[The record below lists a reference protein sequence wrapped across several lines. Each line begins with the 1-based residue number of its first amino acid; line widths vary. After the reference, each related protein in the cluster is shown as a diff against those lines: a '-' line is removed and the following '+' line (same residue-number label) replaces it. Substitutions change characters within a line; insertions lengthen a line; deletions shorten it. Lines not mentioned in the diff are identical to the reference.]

1 MIVDT
6 GVLLAAADRADPD
19 HLACANLV
27 EDSRTPLRTSPLII
41 AETAYLIGRQLGS
54 PAEAQLFRSI
64 AADEITVEAIASE
77 DALRIADLV
86 ETYADLPLGAAD
98 ASLVAIAERR
108 RETAIA
114 TLDRRHFSVVRP
126 SHAAAFK
133 LLP

>member
-1 MIVDT
+1 M
-6 GVLLAAADRADPD
+6 
-19 HLACANLV
+19 
-27 EDSRTPLRTSPLII
+27 PLRTSPLII
-41 AETAYLIGRQLGS
+41 AETAYLFGRQLGS
-54 PAEAQLFRSI
+54 TAEAHLFRSI
-64 AADEITVEAIASE
+64 AADEIIVETMAPE

-86 ETYADLPLGAAD
+86 ERYADLPLGAAD

-126 SHAAAFK
+126 SHAAAFE